1 MDARPLRDDG
11 QPDFPKNAART
22 AQGLVLDDKIAND
35 HPREGSLVE
44 GSDSMKVVD
53 AVPRQAAP
61 AGLIAS
67 SGPSPA
73 RSAAAPVIVAKG
85 LTVGY
90 KLHRERKKLT
100 ALRNIDLTINRGE
113 FVVLVGPSGC
123 GKTTFI
129 NAIAGLVEPW
139 EGTIEVNG
147 KPVNGPGPD
156 RAMVFQDYA
165 LMPWRT
171 VEANI
176 RMPFEFQDLGLSKQE
191 MDERVRRYIDLVDL
205 TGFEKS
211 YPYELSGGM
220 KQRVGIAR
228 ALVSEPDIL
237 LADEPFAAIDA
248 MTREAMQ
255 SELERFV
262 AKTGQTVV
270 FITHSIDEAVILG
283 DRVAVIS
290 YRPGQIKEIVDVNLP
305 RPRFDY
311 DVKTLPE
318 YSELRDHIWRL
329 VKDEALQTARGAQ

>member
-1 MDARPLRDDG
+1 MALVEAKRGDAPVNAS
-11 QPDFPKNAART
+11 PEAAAARGT
-22 AQGLVLDDKIAND
+22 
-35 HPREGSLVE
+35 
-44 GSDSMKVVD
+44 
-53 AVPRQAAP
+53 
-61 AGLIAS
+61 
-67 SGPSPA
+67 
-73 RSAAAPVIVAKG
+73 PVIESEG

-90 KLHRERKKLT
+90 KLHRERKRLT
-100 ALRNIDLTINRGE
+100 ALRDITLTVNKGE

-129 NAIAGLVEPW
+129 NAIAGLVDPW
-139 EGTIEVNG
+139 EGTVLVSG
-147 KPVNGPGPD
+147 HPVSGPGPD

-171 VEANI
+171 VESNV
-176 RMPFEFQDLGLSKQE
+176 RMPFEFQDLGLSKEE
-191 MDERVRRYIDLVDL
+191 MDSRVRRYIELVDL
-205 TGFEKS
+205 AGFEKS
-211 YPYELSGGM
+211 FPYELSGGM

-262 AKTGQTVV
+262 AKTGQTVI

-283 DRVAVIS
+283 DRIVVIS

-329 VKDEALQTARGAQ
+329 VKDEALQTARGGQQ

>member
-1 MDARPLRDDG
+1 MTVAQWDAGRG
-11 QPDFPKNAART
+11 AAN
-22 AQGLVLDDKIAND
+22 K
-35 HPREGSLVE
+35 P
-44 GSDSMKVVD
+44 
-53 AVPRQAAP
+53 AA
-61 AGLIAS
+61 ATGN
-67 SGPSPA
+67 
-73 RSAAAPVIVAKG
+73 AAPVIVSKD

-100 ALRNIDLTINRGE
+100 ALKDITLSINRGE

-129 NAIAGLVEPW
+129 NAISGLVHPW
-139 EGTIEVNG
+139 EGSIEVNG
-147 KPVNGPGPD
+147 GPVTGPGPD

-171 VEANI
+171 VESNI
-176 RMPFEFQDLGLSKQE
+176 RLPFELQDLGLSEEEKA
-191 MDERVRRYIDLVDL
+191 ERVRRYIELVDL

-211 YPYELSGGM
+211 FPYELSGGM

-262 AKTGQTVV
+262 ATTHQTVV
-270 FITHSIDEAVILG
+270 FITHSIDEAITLA
-283 DRVAVIS
+283 DRVVVIS
-290 YRPGQIKEIVDVNLP
+290 YRPGQIKEVVDVNLP

-311 DVKTLPE
+311 DVKMLPE
-318 YSELRDHIWRL
+318 YGELRDHIWRL
-329 VKDEALQTARGAQ
+329 VKDEALQTARGGRS

>member
-1 MDARPLRDDG
+1 MTLIQTKPLD
-11 QPDFPKNAART
+11 
-22 AQGLVLDDKIAND
+22 
-35 HPREGSLVE
+35 
-44 GSDSMKVVD
+44 
-53 AVPRQAAP
+53 AAP
-61 AGLIAS
+61 DR
-67 SGPSPA
+67 PPA
-73 RSAAAPVIVAKG
+73 PAPANSVPVIVTKG

-90 KLHRERKKLT
+90 KLHRERKRLT
-100 ALRNIDLTINRGE
+100 ALRDITLSVNRGE

-123 GKTTFI
+123 GKTTYI
-129 NAIAGLVEPW
+129 NAISGLVEPW

-147 KPVNGPGPD
+147 HQVTGPGPD

-171 VEANI
+171 VESNI
-176 RMPFEFQDLGLSKQE
+176 RMPFEFQNLQVSKE
-191 MDERVRRYIDLVDL
+191 EIDERVRRYIDLVDL
-205 TGFEKS
+205 TGFENS

-255 SELERFV
+255 GELERFV
-262 AKTGQTVV
+262 AKTRQTVI
-270 FITHSIDEAVILG
+270 FITHSIDEAITLA
-283 DRVAVIS
+283 DRIVVVS
-290 YRPGQIKEIVDVNLP
+290 FRPGRIKEVVDVNLP

-311 DVKTLPE
+311 DVKSLPE

-329 VKDEALQTARGAQ
+329 VKDEALQNARGVK

>member
-1 MDARPLRDDG
+1 MSDPQTLAT
-11 QPDFPKNAART
+11 AAV
-22 AQGLVLDDKIAND
+22 A
-35 HPREGSLVE
+35 E
-44 GSDSMKVVD
+44 
-53 AVPRQAAP
+53 
-61 AGLIAS
+61 
-67 SGPSPA
+67 SPPVGA
-73 RSAAAPVIVAKG
+73 RSGAAPVIVSKS

-90 KLHRERKKLT
+90 SLHRERKRLT
-100 ALRNIDLTINRGE
+100 ALKNIDLTIHRGE

-129 NAIAGLVEPW
+129 NAVAGLVEPW

-147 KPVNGPGPD
+147 RPVTGPGPD

-171 VEANI
+171 VESNV
-176 RMPFEFQDLGLSKQE
+176 RMPFEFQNLALSKEE
-191 MDERVRRYIDLVDL
+191 MDERVRRYIELVDL
-205 TGFEKS
+205 KGFEKS

-228 ALVSEPDIL
+228 ALVGEPDIL

-255 SELERFV
+255 EELERFV

-270 FITHSIDEAVILG
+270 FITHSIDEAVTLA
-283 DRVAVIS
+283 DRVVVIS
-290 YRPGQIKEIVDVNLP
+290 YRPGKIKEIVDVNLP
-305 RPRFDY
+305 RPRFSY

-318 YSELRDHIWRL
+318 YSALRDHIWRL
-329 VKDEALQTARGAQ
+329 VKDEAFQAARGEKR

>member
-1 MDARPLRDDG
+1 MAG
-11 QPDFPKNAART
+11 AGAARDPL
-22 AQGLVLDDKIAND
+22 A
-35 HPREGSLVE
+35 GS
-44 GSDSMKVVD
+44 
-53 AVPRQAAP
+53 
-61 AGLIAS
+61 
-67 SGPSPA
+67 SPA
-73 RSAAAPVIVAKG
+73 TSSATPAPVISASN

-90 KLHRERKKLT
+90 KLHRERKRLT
-100 ALRNIDLTINRGE
+100 ALRDISLDVGRGE

-129 NAIAGLVEPW
+129 NVVAGLVEPW
-139 EGTIEVNG
+139 EGTVLVNG
-147 KPVNGPGPD
+147 RPIRGPGPD

-171 VEANI
+171 VESNV
-176 RMPFEFQDLGLSKQE
+176 RMPFEFQDLGLSRQE

-211 YPYELSGGM
+211 FPYELSGGM

-283 DRVAVIS
+283 DRIVVIS
-290 YRPGQIKEIVDVNLP
+290 YRPGQIKEVVDVGLP

-311 DVKTLPE
+311 DVKTRPE
-318 YSELRDHIWRL
+318 YGELRDHIWRL
-329 VKDEALQTARGAQ
+329 VRDEALQTARGAEP

>member
-1 MDARPLRDDG
+1 VANSPAGTVRRD
-11 QPDFPKNAART
+11 
-22 AQGLVLDDKIAND
+22 
-35 HPREGSLVE
+35 
-44 GSDSMKVVD
+44 
-53 AVPRQAAP
+53 AAP
-61 AGLIAS
+61 GT
-67 SGPSPA
+67 SPA
-73 RSAAAPVIVAKG
+73 PASATPVIVSKG

-90 KLHRERKKLT
+90 KLHRERKRLT
-100 ALRNIDLTINRGE
+100 ALRDISLTVNAGE

-129 NAIAGLVEPW
+129 NAIAGLIEPW
-139 EGTIEVNG
+139 EGSIEVNG
-147 KPVNGPGPD
+147 RPVTGPGPD

-171 VEANI
+171 VESNI
-176 RMPFEFQDLGLSKQE
+176 RMPFELQDLGLSREE

-211 YPYELSGGM
+211 FPYELSGGM

-255 SELERFV
+255 GELERFV

-270 FITHSIDEAVILG
+270 FITHSIDEAITLG
-283 DRVAVIS
+283 DRIVVVS
-290 YRPGQIKEIVDVNLP
+290 YRPGRIKEVVDVDLP
-305 RPRFDY
+305 RPRFDH
-311 DVKTLPE
+311 DVKSLPE
-318 YSELRDHIWRL
+318 YSALRDHIWRL
-329 VKDEALQTARGAQ
+329 VKDEALQSAYGDKR

>member
-1 MDARPLRDDG
+1 
-11 QPDFPKNAART
+11 
-22 AQGLVLDDKIAND
+22 
-35 HPREGSLVE
+35 
-44 GSDSMKVVD
+44 
-53 AVPRQAAP
+53 
-61 AGLIAS
+61 
-67 SGPSPA
+67 
-73 RSAAAPVIVAKG
+73 VIVAKA

-90 KLHRERKKLT
+90 TLHRERKRLT
-100 ALRNIDLTINRGE
+100 ALRDISLSVDRGE

-129 NAIAGLVEPW
+129 NAVAGLVEPW
-139 EGTIEVNG
+139 TGSIEVNG
-147 KPVNGPGPD
+147 RPVVGPGPD

-171 VEANI
+171 VEANV
-176 RMPFEFQDLGLSKQE
+176 RMPFEFQDLGLSRAE
-191 MDERVRRYIDLVDL
+191 IDARVRRYLDLVHL

-270 FITHSIDEAVILG
+270 FITHSIDEAVILA

-290 YRPGQIKEIVDVNLP
+290 FRPGRIKEIVDVDLP

-311 DVKTLPE
+311 DVKRLPQF
-318 YSELRDHIWRL
+318 STLRDHIWRL
-329 VKDEALQTARGAQ
+329 VKDEAMQTARGAE

>member
-1 MDARPLRDDG
+1 MSHAEARL
-11 QPDFPKNAART
+11 
-22 AQGLVLDDKIAND
+22 
-35 HPREGSLVE
+35 PR
-44 GSDSMKVVD
+44 
-53 AVPRQAAP
+53 A
-61 AGLIAS
+61 
-67 SGPSPA
+67 
-73 RSAAAPVIVAKG
+73 AAAPPQPVSTSDPGEPVIVSKN

-90 KLHRERKKLT
+90 ELLRERQRLT
-100 ALRNIDLTINRGE
+100 ALSDITLSVHRGE

-129 NAIAGLVEPW
+129 NAIAGLVKPW
-139 EGTIEVNG
+139 EGTIQVNG
-147 KPVNGPGPD
+147 RPVTGPGPD

-171 VEANI
+171 VESNV
-176 RMPFEFQDLGLSKQE
+176 RMPFEFQKLGLSQQE
-191 MDERVRRYIDLVDL
+191 MDARVKRYIELVDL
-205 TGFEKS
+205 KGFEKS
-211 YPYELSGGM
+211 FPYELSGGM

-262 AKTGQTVV
+262 AKTRQTVI
-270 FITHSIDEAVILG
+270 FITHSIDEAVMLG

-290 YRPGQIKEIVDVNLP
+290 YRPGRIKEIVEVNLP

-311 DVKTLPE
+311 DAKALPE
-318 YSELRDHIWRL
+318 FSALRDHIWRL
-329 VKDEALQTARGAQ
+329 VKDEALQTARGAK